1 MSKDNFCIAPWL
13 HTHVWPDGSVFPC
26 CTWDNTKG
34 KMGSMKEDSL
44 ENIWNSHQYKDL
56 RKQFINNE
64 QPEGCSRCFK
74 LEEQDIKGSYRFH
87 LNDTYKKHFS
97 DVDKTLPDG
106 TLNDMNLRMWDFR
119 LSNYCNFKCRS
130 CGHSLSS
137 SWFEDA
143 KAIGNV
149 QGDKALI
156 SINDNVDFLKLL
168 EPHFDCVEEIYFAGG
183 EPLMME
189 DHYIILEELIK
200 RGRTD
205 VTLRY
210 STNFSI
216 LKFKKWKIIE
226 LWENFNNIDLF
237 ISVDGFGDIGEYV
250 RKGFNSEKFV
260 SNVTTIMESKVKVKT
275 LIYMITFGTLNFLH
289 LPEMMKAFVEFGLI
303 PKKDRVLKNGA
314 PVKVDVGPIYMPDH
328 YNCVHLPD
336 RYKNKFLNFM
346 ENFKQDIIKLGGS
359 EDTASYLYNALMKAH
374 EFSTNGERQKNSI
387 HKLSKITKILDTR
400 RVEKFEDTLWYFDSV
415 EDLYL
420 D

>member
-1 MSKDNFCIAPWL
+1 
-13 HTHVWPDGSVFPC
+13 
-26 CTWDNTKG
+26 
-34 KMGSMKEDSL
+34 
-44 ENIWNSHQYKDL
+44 
-56 RKQFINNE
+56 
-64 QPEGCSRCFK
+64 
-74 LEEQDIKGSYRFH
+74 
-87 LNDTYKKHFS
+87 
-97 DVDKTLPDG
+97 
-106 TLNDMNLRMWDFR
+106 
-119 LSNYCNFKCRS
+119 
-130 CGHSLSS
+130 
-137 SWFEDA
+137 
-143 KAIGNV
+143 
-149 QGDKALI
+149 
-156 SINDNVDFLKLL
+156 
-168 EPHFDCVEEIYFAGG
+168 
-183 EPLMME
+183 MME

-260 SNVTTIMESKVKVKT
+260 SNVTTIMESKVKIKT

-346 ENFKQDIIKLGGS
+346 ENFQQDIIKLGGS
-359 EDTASYLYNALMKAH
+359 EDTASYLHNALMKAH

>member
-1 MSKDNFCIAPWL
+1 MSKNNFCIAPWI

-26 CTWDNTKG
+26 CTWDNTVA

-44 ENIWNSHQYKDL
+44 GNIWNSTEYKKL
-56 RKQFINNE
+56 RKQFLNNE
-64 QPEGCSRCFK
+64 QPKGCSRCFK
-74 LEEQDIKGSYRFH
+74 LEEQNIQGSYRFH
-87 LNDTYKKHFS
+87 INDTFKKYFD
-97 DVDKTLPDG
+97 DVDKTNSDG
-106 TLNDMNLRMWDFR
+106 SLDEMNLRMWDFR

-143 KAIGNV
+143 KAIDKQ

-200 RGRTD
+200 RGRKD
-205 VTLRY
+205 VKLRY

-216 LKFKKWKIIE
+216 LKFKKWHIIE
-226 LWENFNNIDLF
+226 LWEQFNNIDLF

-250 RKGFNSEKFV
+250 RKGFNNDKFV
-260 SNVTTIMESKVKVKT
+260 SNVSTLMNSKVNIST
-275 LIYMITFGTLNFLH
+275 LIYMVTFGTLNFLH
-289 LPEMMKAFVEFGLI
+289 LPEMMKFFIEFNLI
-303 PKKDRVLKNGA
+303 PKVDRKLKNGA
-314 PVKVDVGPIYMPDH
+314 TVNVDLGPIYYPDY
-328 YNCVHLPD
+328 YNAVHLPQ
-336 RYKNKFLNFM
+336 RYKDKFLEFMKNFN
-346 ENFKQDIIKLGGS
+346 EDIIKLGGS
-359 EDTASYLYNALMKAH
+359 KTTAEYLYKCMMKAH
-374 EFSTNGERQKNSI
+374 ELSLNGERKKNSI
-387 HKLSKITKILDTR
+387 HQLSKITKILDKR
-400 RVEKFEDTLWYFDSV
+400 REEKFEDVLWYFDSV